1 MKMIF
6 FPVLRD
12 VVRVERRDAQ
22 ADRDLQETRRHHQTS
37 SPIPLR
43 RGKTKI
49 ILPSNTRA
57 KCWKYFLNLSI
68 GSIVMQT

>member
-1 MKMIF
+1 MKMI

-43 RGKTKI
+43 RGMTKI
-49 ILPSNTRA
+49 ITLAKWWKCCLNKASSLP
-57 KCWKYFLNLSI
+57 LS
-68 GSIVMQT
+68 SP

>member
-1 MKMIF
+1 MKMI

-43 RGKTKI
+43 RGMTKI
-49 ILPSNTRA
+49 ILPSNILA
-57 KCWKYFLNLSI
+57 KCSKCCLNPLLPLS
-68 GSIVMQT
+68 SP